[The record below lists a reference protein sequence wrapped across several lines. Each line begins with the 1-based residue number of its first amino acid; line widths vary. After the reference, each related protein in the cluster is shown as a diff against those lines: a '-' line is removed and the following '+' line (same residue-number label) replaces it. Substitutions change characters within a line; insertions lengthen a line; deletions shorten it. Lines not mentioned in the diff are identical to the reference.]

1 MNSTVGRG
9 EWVAAEALS
18 VLPAQLTSL
27 PALAAAVAVIAA
39 CVWFSSGADDFGRLP
54 GPPSDSW
61 LLGSMKKV
69 GMRREAQLR
78 TATPSEECLV
88 QRLIPAPSR
97 PPPLFPLKLTV
108 GLAHAGL
115 PFPSPSPHVPSSWP
129 SEMQVNQPRVHRF
142 FQENTQLYGAGGR
155 WGFRLAYLRVVV
167 LSSPETVQAVASR
180 GTDLPKVM
188 EMGRKCS

>member
-78 TATPSEECLV
+78 TATERGMPCAAPDPGPG
-88 QRLIPAPSR
+88 PA
-97 PPPLFPLKLTV
+97 
-108 GLAHAGL
+108 AAA
-115 PFPSPSPHVPSSWP
+115 VP
-129 SEMQVNQPRVHRF
+129 
-142 FQENTQLYGAGGR
+142 A
-155 WGFRLAYLRVVV
+155 
-167 LSSPETVQAVASR
+167 
-180 GTDLPKVM
+180 
-188 EMGRKCS
+188 